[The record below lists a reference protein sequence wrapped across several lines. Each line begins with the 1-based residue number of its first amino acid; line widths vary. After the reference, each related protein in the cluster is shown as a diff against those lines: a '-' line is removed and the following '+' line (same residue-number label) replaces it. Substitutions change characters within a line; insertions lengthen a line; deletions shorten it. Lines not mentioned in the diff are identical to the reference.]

1 MQFIVFLEW
10 LKVSIVECAK
20 PSLLLKGKTPGI
32 VSVSNGRERSKISS
46 KVLFNSDVTKLQDEK
61 GKYL

>member
-1 MQFIVFLEW
+1 M
-10 LKVSIVECAK
+10 ECAT